1 MGQTALPLRVFL
13 ALLVAAIPPA
23 VALLVALAILPPGA
37 PSSDIVLAGGAV
49 ILFSVGWIASVA
61 VIFVRL
67 LRTEVTTLLDLAER
81 GEPMSAGDPGAGE
94 RDAAQRRLATAL
106 EERNRQVAELAAQAS
121 LAPIGDEPRRVAEH
135 VVRASRSVTRDPTWS
150 LAVLESALP
159 GLLPRGV
166 YDGEELEG
174 SPSEVTDLHNWAAVS
189 AAELADQ
196 RAARVEG
203 PWGAFVVVAVAA
215 DDQLRAV
222 LLAPWEGRPQP
233 TPAEVALLAV
243 VGEHASV
250 SIEHA
255 LLYAQVRAQA
265 DELDRMA
272 EVQRDFLR
280 AVSHDLQTPLTS
292 IRAVANELRAQPGLD
307 QQGAADLEL
316 IEQQAERLRR
326 MVAQLL
332 VVSRLEAGVIEPRQE
347 LVNARGVV
355 ERTWDAIRAPDRRLE
370 LAVDGPPML
379 LVADPDRLEQVVWA
393 VLDNAV
399 KYSPAGTPVSVRI
412 SLDGQ
417 RAAISVTDEGAGMDS
432 ATAHRAF
439 DQFFR
444 SEAARRL
451 APDGSGIGL
460 YAARGLMQAMGGSAT
475 LESTLGQGT
484 TVRLELPAEPIEEAR
499 TAEPSPS
506 V

>member
-13 ALLVAAIPPA
+13 GLLMAAIPPA
-23 VALLVALAILPPGA
+23 TGLLVALAILPPAA
-37 PSSDIVLAGGAV
+37 PTSDVVLAAGAV
-49 ILFSVGWIASVA
+49 VLFSIGWIATLS

-81 GEPMSAGDPGAGE
+81 GEPLSIGDAGGE
-94 RDAAQRRLATAL
+94 RDAAHRRLAVAL
-106 EERNRQVAELAAQAS
+106 DERNRQVADLAAQAS
-121 LAPIGDEPRRVAEH
+121 LAPIGDEPRRVAAH
-135 VVRASRSVTRDPTWS
+135 VVRASRSVTRDPTWT
-150 LAVLESALP
+150 LAVLDSAMP
-159 GLLPRGV
+159 DLLPRGV
-166 YDGEELEG
+166 YDGEEVDG
-174 SPSEVTDLHNWAAVS
+174 SPSEVTDLHTWAA
-189 AAELADQ
+189 AADVADQ

-255 LLYAQVRAQA
+255 LLYAQVQAQA
-265 DELDRMA
+265 DVLDRMA

-292 IRAVANELRAQPGLD
+292 IRAVANELRAQPGLN
-307 QQGAADLEL
+307 QQAGADLEL

-347 LVNARGVV
+347 LVNARVVV
-355 ERTWDAIRAPDRRLE
+355 ERTWDALRPVDRQLQLDLE
-370 LAVDGPPML
+370 GPPML
-379 LVADPDRLEQVVWA
+379 LVADPDRLEQVIWA
-393 VLDNAV
+393 VLDNAI
-399 KYSPAGTPVSVRI
+399 KYSPAGTRVSVRI

-432 ATAHRAF
+432 TTANRAF

-499 TAEPSPS
+499 APEPSSS